1 MSSQIEGEGN
11 FDLVKIIKN
20 PTKKK
25 NIEFRIKF
33 YLLIK
38 YSNKKENIYLINKE
52 WFRNW
57 KNNIDYETINNI
69 INENCINVNP
79 EVKNIDEITKNII
92 NNIQNKKKK
101 IFVY

>member
-1 MSSQIEGEGN
+1 MNSQLEN
-11 FDLVKIIKN
+11 DFDLFKIIKN

-25 NIEFRIKF
+25 NIEFRIKL

-38 YSNKKENIYLINKE
+38 FNNKKENIYLINKE

-57 KNNIDYETINNI
+57 KNNIDYETIKNI
-69 INENCINVNP
+69 VNENYINENP
-79 EVKNIDEITKNII
+79 EVKKIDEITKNII